1 MQINLFNFLIYL
13 AAAMIDPLKLLRSL
27 ALQENIEHDLHITWL
42 NMFPKSQVVDY
53 IVLPHIMLSFMKKSD
68 NG

>member
-1 MQINLFNFLIYL
+1 
-13 AAAMIDPLKLLRSL
+13 MIDPLKLPRSL
-27 ALQENIEHDLHITWL
+27 ALQENLEHDLHITWL

-68 NG
+68 NGQ